1 MGELWDL
8 EKLAEKCKAE
18 GRYTF
23 FLTSAPDNVSGK
35 LNQPWRLEKKDG
47 TWLTA
52 AFQEVLEVV
61 PMLWPSSDQLQ
72 AASWCGLVDNILV
85 LDSIY

>member
-8 EKLAEKCKAE
+8 EKLAEKCKEE

-35 LNQPWRLEKKDG
+35 LNTV
-47 TWLTA
+47 TWKGRNLLTA
-52 AFQEVLEVV
+52 ASRKCWKSSKCLGHLLKNYEPQAGVV
-61 PMLWPSSDQLQ
+61 W
-72 AASWCGLVDNILV
+72 
-85 LDSIY
+85 SIIF

>member
-1 MGELWDL
+1 MPMGELWDL

-35 LNQPWRLEKKDG
+35 LNQPWRLERKTELANSG
-47 TWLTA
+47 FPGSVGSRPNALA
-52 AFQEVLEVV
+52 IF
-61 PMLWPSSDQLQ
+61 
-72 AASWCGLVDNILV
+72 
-85 LDSIY
+85 

>member
-35 LNQPWRLEKKDG
+35 LHHTLAPGNERRNLLTRLSRKCWKSPQRSG
-47 TWLTA
+47 HLLTTYKQQA
-52 AFQEVLEVV
+52 GAVL
-61 PMLWPSSDQLQ
+61 
-72 AASWCGLVDNILV
+72 
-85 LDSIY
+85 SIIP